1 MIGSLRL
8 ECIKIGTSA
17 QTKEQL
23 IEEIG
28 RLAKQSS
35 VLSNIDRELIEKR
48 LIEREKIVSTGLTNG
63 IAIPHCTFD
72 KLDSFVVGLII
83 IPEGI
88 DYKSFDKK
96 KSNLVF
102 FIIGNKKDRNKHI
115 KILSSISK
123 LSKDTELF
131 NKIKNTKEPLEAFNV
146 LQSGIDIPVE
156 VNGKINKCQFVIHVQ
171 DEDLFFDVLEILS
184 SGADGSISVL
194 ETMNAGYYL
203 NKLPLFSTFWND
215 TDKVFSRVIIAVVDS
230 KLMNDTI
237 RRINMVKEKNAKG
250 ILVTVNNVLYSD
262 GSIDF

>member
-17 QTKEQL
+17 QTKEQI

-28 RLAKQSS
+28 SLAKQSQI
-35 VLSNIDRELIEKR
+35 LSNIDRKIIEKK
-48 LIEREKIVSTGLTNG
+48 LLEREKIVSTGLTNG
-63 IAIPHCTFD
+63 IAIPHCTFSE
-72 KLDSFVVGLII
+72 LDDFVVGLII
-83 IPEGI
+83 IPGGT
-88 DYKSFDKK
+88 DYKSYDKK
-96 KSNLVF
+96 KSNLIF
-102 FIIGNKKDRNKHI
+102 FIIGNEKDHKRHI

-131 NKIKNTKEPLEAFNV
+131 NRITNAKEPQDAYNA
-146 LQSGIDIPVE
+146 LQSGIDIIVE
-156 VNGKINKCQFVIHVQ
+156 ANGKINKCQFVIHVQ
-171 DEDLFFDVLEILS
+171 KEDLFFDVLEILS

-194 ETMNAGYYL
+194 ETTNAGYYL

-215 TDKVFSRVIIAVVDS
+215 THKVFSRVIIAVVNS

-237 RRINMVKEKNAKG
+237 RRINMVKEKNSDS
-250 ILVTVNNVLYSD
+250 ILVTVSDVLYSE